1 MKFSP
6 ANMKAARDLTRSGKL
21 VEATAL
27 IQQML
32 SGQGAARAPT
42 SGTAAWPD
50 VGGPTAASK
59 MKLARRADARPE
71 EGQPIPVGP
80 FAQGA
85 TYWENKQYVGD
96 AGQRSYK
103 IFVPSHYAGEPMPL
117 VMMLHGCTQTP
128 DDFAAGTQ
136 MNALGEEI
144 GFLVAYP
151 AQPASANSNACWN
164 WFSPAD
170 QQKSKGEPAI
180 IAGIVAEIAGN
191 YAVDTSRVYVAGLSA
206 GGAMAAVLG
215 VTYPEVFAA
224 IGVHSGLPCGAAKD
238 IISAFKA
245 MKRGAGQGI
254 SGLAAQSVPT
264 IVFHGERDRTV
275 NPVNADNVLD
285 QFDLTRAMAN
295 YKTTFETSS
304 GGMEYSKSVQV
315 NDSGK
320 PMFEK
325 WLVHR
330 AGHAWSGGS
339 AQGSYTEPR
348 GPDAS
353 REMIRFFLHHR
364 IAP

>member
-32 SGQGAARAPT
+32 SGQGTARAPT

-50 VGGPTAASK
+50 VGGGTETSK

-71 EGQPIPVGP
+71 KGQPIPVSP
-80 FAQGA
+80 VAPGA
-85 TYWENKQYVGD
+85 TYWENKQYVGH

-103 IFVPSHYAGEPMPL
+103 LFVPSHYAREPMPL
-117 VMMLHGCTQTP
+117 VVMLHGCTQTP

-180 IAGIVAEIAGN
+180 IAGIVAEIASN

-245 MKRGAGQGI
+245 MKRGASQGI
-254 SGLAAQSVPT
+254 SDRAAQSVPT
-264 IVFHGERDRTV
+264 IVFHGDRDRTV

-285 QFDLTRAMAN
+285 QFDLNRASAHH
-295 YKTTFETSS
+295 KTTSEKSS
-304 GGMEYSKSVQV
+304 GGMEYSKSVHV
-315 NDSGK
+315 DDSGK

-364 IAP
+364 ISP

>member
-6 ANMKAARDLTRSGKL
+6 AKMKAARDLTRSGRL

-32 SGQGAARAPT
+32 SGQGTARAAT
-42 SGTAAWPD
+42 SDTALWPD
-50 VGGPTAASK
+50 IGGTTETSK
-59 MKLARRADARPE
+59 MKLARLADPL
-71 EGQPIPVGP
+71 GGTTQPIPVGP
-80 FAQGA
+80 VAPGA
-85 TYWENKQYVGD
+85 TYWENKQYVGH

-103 IFVPSHYAGEPMPL
+103 LFVPSHYAGEPMPL
-117 VMMLHGCTQTP
+117 VVMLHGCTQTP

-136 MNALGEEI
+136 MNKLGEEI

-170 QQKSKGEPAI
+170 QQKSRGEPAI
-180 IAGIVAEIAGN
+180 IAGIVAEITRD
-191 YAVDTSRVYVAGLSA
+191 YSVDTSRVYVAGLSA

-238 IISAFKA
+238 VISAFRV
-245 MKRGAGQGI
+245 MKRGASQGI
-254 SGLAAQSVPT
+254 SDRAAQSVPT
-264 IVFHGERDRTV
+264 IVFHGDRDRTV

-285 QFDLTRAMAN
+285 QFDLTRASAH
-295 YKTTFETSS
+295 YKTTSEKSS
-304 GGMEYSKSVQV
+304 GGMEYSKSVHLD
-315 NDSGK
+315 DSGK